1 MIKVGK
7 WIAKHKI
14 LIIIIGII
22 LLIPAYLGMAA
33 TKINYDVLSYLPDT
47 LETVEGQ
54 DIMVDQFG
62 MGAFSMIVVED
73 MELKDVAALK
83 KRLKQLIMSRKYY
96 GMTVFWMF
104 PFLLKCFRKI

>member
-14 LIIIIGII
+14 LIIIIGIA
-22 LLIPAYLGMAA
+22 LLIPSYLGMAA
-33 TKINYDVLSYLPDT
+33 TRINYDVLSYLPDT

-83 KRLKQLIMSRKYY
+83 E
-96 GMTVFWMF
+96 
-104 PFLLKCFRKI
+104 KIEAVDHVKIPC

>member
-14 LIIIIGII
+14 LIIIIGIA

-33 TKINYDVLSYLPDT
+33 TRINYDVLSYLPDT

-62 MGAFSMIVVED
+62 MERS
-73 MELKDVAALK
+73 
-83 KRLKQLIMSRKYY
+83 
-96 GMTVFWMF
+96 
-104 PFLLKCFRKI
+104 P

>member
-14 LIIIIGII
+14 LIILIGIV
-22 LLIPAYLGMAA
+22 LLIPAYLGMVA
-33 TKINYDVLSYLPDT
+33 TRINYDVLSYLPDT

-62 MGAFSMIVVED
+62 MGNLCRILCLSVCSLTYDKPQPEQRF
-73 MELKDVAALK
+73 
-83 KRLKQLIMSRKYY
+83 Q
-96 GMTVFWMF
+96 
-104 PFLLKCFRKI
+104 

>member
-14 LIIIIGII
+14 LIIIIGIA
-22 LLIPAYLGMAA
+22 LLIPSYLGMAA
-33 TKINYDVLSYLPDT
+33 TRINYDVLSYLPDT
-47 LETVEGQ
+47 LETVDGQ

-83 KRLKQLIMSRKYY
+83 E
-96 GMTVFWMF
+96 
-104 PFLLKCFRKI
+104 KIEAVDHVK

>member
-14 LIIIIGII
+14 LIILIGIV
-22 LLIPAYLGMAA
+22 LLIPAYLGMVA
-33 TKINYDVLSYLPDT
+33 TRINYDVLSYLPDT

-73 MELKDVAALK
+73 MDLKDVAALK
-83 KRLKQLIMSRKYY
+83 EK
-96 GMTVFWMF
+96 VEAV
-104 PFLLKCFRKI
+104 